1 MSKPSKS
8 TKTDTSSASLKDL
21 MARLN
26 EIVGW
31 FGGEDIDL
39 EQATAKYDEGMAL
52 VEQIK
57 ERLAQTESRINQIML
72 QYDSQNKYS
81 GKD

>member
-57 ERLAQTESRINQIML
+57 ERLAQTESRINQITL
-72 QYDSQNKYS
+72 QYDSQNKH
-81 GKD
+81 

>member
-8 TKTDTSSASLKDL
+8 TKADASSASLKDL

-39 EQATAKYDEGMAL
+39 EQATAKYDEGIAL

-57 ERLAQTESRINQIML
+57 ERLARTENQINQIML
-72 QYDSQNKYS
+72 QYDSQDKH
-81 GKD
+81 

>member
-8 TKTDTSSASLKDL
+8 TKVDTSSASLKDL
-21 MARLN
+21 MVRLN

-31 FGGEDIDL
+31 VGGEDIDL
-39 EQATAKYDEGMAL
+39 EKATAKYDEGMAL

-57 ERLAQTESRINQIML
+57 ERLAQTESRINQITL
-72 QYDSQNKYS
+72 QYDSQNKH
-81 GKD
+81 

>member
-8 TKTDTSSASLKDL
+8 TKADTSSASLKDL

-26 EIVGW
+26 EIVGR
-31 FGGEDIDL
+31 FGGEDVDL

-57 ERLAQTESRINQIML
+57 ERLTQTESRIHQIML
-72 QYDSQNKYS
+72 QYDSQNKH
-81 GKD
+81 

>member
-8 TKTDTSSASLKDL
+8 TKADASSASLKDL

-57 ERLAQTESRINQIML
+57 ERLAQTESRIHQIML
-72 QYDSQNKYS
+72 QYDSQNKH
-81 GKD
+81 

>member
-1 MSKPSKS
+1 MSNPSKS

-57 ERLAQTESRINQIML
+57 ERLAQAENRINQIML
-72 QYDSQNKYS
+72 QYDSQNKH
-81 GKD
+81 

>member
-26 EIVGW
+26 EIIGW

-57 ERLAQTESRINQIML
+57 ERLAQTESRINQITL
-72 QYDSQNKYS
+72 QYDSQNKH
-81 GKD
+81 

>member
-1 MSKPSKS
+1 MSKPSKL
-8 TKTDTSSASLKDL
+8 TKADTSSASLKDL
-21 MARLN
+21 MTRLN

-31 FGGEDIDL
+31 FGSEDIDL

-72 QYDSQNKYS
+72 QYDSQDKH
-81 GKD
+81 

>member
-21 MARLN
+21 MVRLN

-57 ERLAQTESRINQIML
+57 ERLTQTESRINQITL
-72 QYDSQNKYS
+72 QYDSQNKH
-81 GKD
+81 

>member
-1 MSKPSKS
+1 MSKLSKS

-39 EQATAKYDEGMAL
+39 EQATAKYDEGMML

-72 QYDSQNKYS
+72 QYDSQNKH
-81 GKD
+81 

>member
-39 EQATAKYDEGMAL
+39 EQATAKYDEGMTL

-72 QYDSQNKYS
+72 QYDSQNKH
-81 GKD
+81 

>member
-8 TKTDTSSASLKDL
+8 TKIDTSSASLKDL

-39 EQATAKYDEGMAL
+39 EQATAKYDEGMVL

-57 ERLAQTESRINQIML
+57 ERLAQTENRINQIML
-72 QYDSQNKYS
+72 QYDSQNKH
-81 GKD
+81 

>member
-21 MARLN
+21 MVRLN

-57 ERLAQTESRINQIML
+57 ERLTQTESRIHQIML
-72 QYDSQNKYS
+72 QYDSQNKH
-81 GKD
+81 

>member
-21 MARLN
+21 MAWLN

-57 ERLAQTESRINQIML
+57 ERLTQTESRINQIML
-72 QYDSQNKYS
+72 QYDSQNKH
-81 GKD
+81 

>member
-8 TKTDTSSASLKDL
+8 TKADTSSASLKDL

-26 EIVGW
+26 EIIGW

-39 EQATAKYDEGMAL
+39 EQATAKYDEGMVL

-57 ERLAQTESRINQIML
+57 ERLAQTENRINQIML
-72 QYDSQNKYS
+72 QYDSQNKH
-81 GKD
+81 

>member
-1 MSKPSKS
+1 MSKSSKS
-8 TKTDTSSASLKDL
+8 TKADTSSASLKDL

-57 ERLAQTESRINQIML
+57 ERLTQTESRIHQIAL
-72 QYDSQNKYS
+72 QYDSQNKH
-81 GKD
+81 

>member
-8 TKTDTSSASLKDL
+8 TKVDTSSASLKDL

-39 EQATAKYDEGMAL
+39 EQATVKYDEGMAL

-57 ERLAQTESRINQIML
+57 ERLAQTENRINQIML
-72 QYDSQNKYS
+72 QYDSQDKH
-81 GKD
+81 

>member
-1 MSKPSKS
+1 MSKPSKL
-8 TKTDTSSASLKDL
+8 TKADTSSASLKDL

-52 VEQIK
+52 VGQIK

-72 QYDSQNKYS
+72 QYDSQNKH
-81 GKD
+81 

>member
-8 TKTDTSSASLKDL
+8 TKADTSSASLKDL

-39 EQATAKYDEGMAL
+39 EQATVKYDEGMAL

-57 ERLAQTESRINQIML
+57 ERLAQTENRINQIML
-72 QYDSQNKYS
+72 QYDSQDKH
-81 GKD
+81 

>member
-57 ERLAQTESRINQIML
+57 ERLAQTESRINQIAL
-72 QYDSQNKYS
+72 QYDSQNKH
-81 GKD
+81 

>member
-8 TKTDTSSASLKDL
+8 TKTDTSSASLRDL

-57 ERLAQTESRINQIML
+57 ERLAQTESRINQITL
-72 QYDSQNKYS
+72 QYDSQNKH
-81 GKD
+81 

>member
-26 EIVGW
+26 EIIGW

-39 EQATAKYDEGMAL
+39 ERATAKYYEGMAL

-57 ERLAQTESRINQIML
+57 ERLAQTESRINQITL
-72 QYDSQNKYS
+72 QYDSQNKH
-81 GKD
+81 

>member
-39 EQATAKYDEGMAL
+39 EQATAKYDGGMAL

-57 ERLAQTESRINQIML
+57 ERLAQTESRINRIML
-72 QYDSQNKYS
+72 QYDSQNKH
-81 GKD
+81 

>member
-8 TKTDTSSASLKDL
+8 TKIDTSSASLKDL

-52 VEQIK
+52 VKQIK
-57 ERLAQTESRINQIML
+57 ERLAQTENRINQIML
-72 QYDSQNKYS
+72 QYDSQNKH
-81 GKD
+81 

>member
-31 FGGEDIDL
+31 FGGEDVDL

-57 ERLAQTESRINQIML
+57 ERLAQTESRINQITL
-72 QYDSQNKYS
+72 QYDSQNRH
-81 GKD
+81 

>member
-31 FGGEDIDL
+31 FGSEDIDL
-39 EQATAKYDEGMAL
+39 EQATAKYDEGMTL

-57 ERLAQTESRINQIML
+57 ERLAQTENRINQIML
-72 QYDSQNKYS
+72 QYDNQNKH
-81 GKD
+81 

>member
-8 TKTDTSSASLKDL
+8 TKTDASSASLKDL

-57 ERLAQTESRINQIML
+57 ERLTQADSRINQIML
-72 QYDSQNKYS
+72 QYDSQNKH
-81 GKD
+81 

>member
-21 MARLN
+21 MVRLN

-57 ERLAQTESRINQIML
+57 ERLTQTESRIHQIML
-72 QYDSQNKYS
+72 QYDSQNRH
-81 GKD
+81 